1 MADVG
6 PELEKMLHDRIRFCT
21 PAPEI
26 SFYSTVHGRALTEAD
41 RLDAQYWRKNLE
53 SMVLFQ
59 TAVKTALENLQ
70 EGTSCFLEI
79 GPHCSLSGP
88 LRQIIRDVK
97 PKSPVHYFP
106 TLHRSQDEVSDALE
120 AAGQLF
126 LQGLPISLSS
136 INGPGRLLTDLPP
149 YPWNYSKSARF
160 ENRVANSWRHRQFC
174 HHELLGSRATESSDI
189 EPFWRNILSLE
200 NSAWLCDHKFSQIV
214 VYPAAAHIAAVGEAV
229 RQVTGATAFSIRNLF
244 IKKALLLDVDK
255 DVEVTTSL
263 KCSFLTD
270 FLDSDWFDFTI
281 SSFNGT
287 EWTKHCTGQ
296 ICGAQH
302 PKTTMKVISS
312 FIRKVDASVWYK
324 SFRRIGLDYGPYF
337 QGLSN
342 VTADPVRTI
351 AAGTISRNGNL
362 PDVCGFAIH
371 PTLIDNALQLV
382 AVAATRGISR
392 DLDRVAIPISIDKL
406 YVETCT
412 SAEFKAEA
420 DCRGITNGNF
430 TGDVLVTQN
439 NDVVLDVRGI
449 RCFPM
454 DEDSPNPYDS
464 QFSRVC
470 WKEDIEFMPS
480 LFGILPPS
488 PANYEAELLLTEQV
502 CVLNMMT
509 VHRSMKDIT
518 TKEPHFI
525 KYAKWLNGQVKRFE
539 AGEYSIVPEAKDWA
553 KMSVEDQGILLS
565 SLQSAL
571 VEMGPNWAAFAEIMT
586 RINRVGRELFE
597 GQINPLEVLMEDNG
611 LERIYSIPAGLTN
624 YDAFLQTLSHSRP
637 SMRIL
642 EIGAGTGATTADV
655 LSSLQT
661 PDLGRSYSEYFFTDI
676 SPGFFV
682 PARERL
688 QHFPGIVFKPLDITY
703 DPVGQGFQE
712 GYFDL
717 IIAANVTL
725 TDRLN
730 YQKTS

>member
-6 PELEKMLHDRIRFCT
+6 PEMEKMLHDRIRFCT
-21 PAPEI
+21 PEI
-26 SFYSTVHGRALTEAD
+26 SFYSTVHGKELTEAD
-41 RLDAQYWRKNLE
+41 CLNAQYWRRNLE

-59 TAVKTALENLQ
+59 TAVETALENLQ

-88 LRQIIRDVK
+88 LRQIVRDVK

-106 TLHRSQDEVSDALE
+106 TLHRAQDEVFDALE

-126 LQGLPISLSS
+126 LQGLPISLSF
-136 INGPGRLLTDLPP
+136 INGPGKLLTDLPP

-174 HHELLGSRATESSDI
+174 HHELLGSRAIESSDL

-200 NSAWLCDHKFSQIV
+200 NSAWLSDHKFSQSV

-229 RQVTGATAFSIRNLF
+229 RQMTGTTAFSIRNLF
-244 IKKALLLDVDK
+244 IKKALLLDVNK

-263 KCSFLTD
+263 KFSSLTD
-270 FLDSDWFDFTI
+270 LLDSDWFDFTI

-296 ICGAQH
+296 VSGVQH
-302 PKTTMKVISS
+302 TKSTVKVISS
-312 FIRKVDASVWYK
+312 FIRTVDASEWYK

-337 QGLSN
+337 QGLNN
-342 VTADPVRTI
+342 VTADPVKRI
-351 AAGTISRNGNL
+351 AAGTISRNGDL
-362 PDVCGFAIH
+362 SEIGGFAIH
-371 PTLIDNALQLV
+371 PTLIDKALQLV

-392 DLDRVAIPISIDKL
+392 DLDRVAIPISIDKI

-412 SAEFKAEA
+412 SANLEAEA
-420 DCRGITNGNF
+420 DCRGVTNGNF
-430 TGDVLVTQN
+430 TGDVSVTQN
-439 NDVVLDVRGI
+439 DNVVLDICGI

-454 DEDSPNPYDS
+454 DEDSPDSSDS
-464 QFSRVC
+464 QFSRVI

-480 LFGILPPS
+480 LSGILPPS
-488 PANYEAELLLTEQV
+488 PAKYEAELLLTEQV
-502 CVLNMMT
+502 CVLNMMKLY
-509 VHRSMKDIT
+509 HSIKDT
-518 TKEPHFI
+518 TPKDSHFI
-525 KYAKWLNGQVKRFE
+525 KYINWLDGQLKRFE
-539 AGEYSIVPEAKDWA
+539 AGEHTVVPEAKDWA
-553 KMSVEDQGILLS
+553 RMSVEDQDLLSS

-571 VEMGPNWAAFAEIMT
+571 VEKGPKWAFFMEYMNK
-586 RINRVGRELFE
+586 INRAGQELAEGR
-597 GQINPLEVLMEDNG
+597 INPLELLMEDNG
-611 LERIYSIPAGLTN
+611 LEKIYSMSAGLTN
-624 YDAFLQTLSHSRP
+624 YDGFLQTLGHSKP
-637 SMRIL
+637 SMKIL

-661 PDLGRSYSEYFFTDI
+661 PDLGRLYSEYFFTDI
-676 SPGFFV
+676 SPGFFAS
-682 PARERL
+682 ARE
-688 QHFPGIVFKPLDITY
+688 QFQQFSGIVFKPLDITH

-717 IIAANVTL
+717 IIAANVSL
-725 TDRLN
+725 VDI
-730 YQKTS
+730 